1 MSIED
6 LLKISIPFFCISL
19 CMGLFNKILR
29 IIIAQGT
36 IETGNGEDETKKINI
51 DEDLQ
56 KYFNYKE

>member
-1 MSIED
+1 
-6 LLKISIPFFCISL
+6 
-19 CMGLFNKILR
+19 MGLFNKILR

>member
-1 MSIED
+1 
-6 LLKISIPFFCISL
+6 
-19 CMGLFNKILR
+19 MGLFNKILR

-36 IETGNGEDETKKINI
+36 IKTETGEDETKKINI